1 MQDIEEVEQQLLERA
16 ADISRP
22 IVEATALLPDDA
34 AIAAVHELLLEGSD
48 LDVVAHAYGCT
59 LTRLRRIDE
68 AIKSPPD
75 PISTSARCGWCA
87 MAAGGTIDDWLK
99 QEVRT
104 LEGAGQHASSCTN
117 SPIVRAAAAFILAFD
132 SDAAC
137 DSASTSTREA
147 FAALR
152 RVIAP

>member
-22 IVEATALLPDDA
+22 IVEATAMLPDDA

-59 LTRLRRIDE
+59 LTRLQRLGE
-68 AIKSPPD
+68 TIKSPPD
-75 PISTSARCGWCA
+75 QTSASARCGWCA
-87 MAAGGTIDDWLK
+87 MAAGGTVDAWLK

-104 LEGAGQHASSCTN
+104 LEGAGHHATSCVN
-117 SPIVRAAAAFILAFD
+117 NPLVRAAAALVLAFD

-147 FAALR
+147 FSALR
-152 RVIAP
+152 RMIA